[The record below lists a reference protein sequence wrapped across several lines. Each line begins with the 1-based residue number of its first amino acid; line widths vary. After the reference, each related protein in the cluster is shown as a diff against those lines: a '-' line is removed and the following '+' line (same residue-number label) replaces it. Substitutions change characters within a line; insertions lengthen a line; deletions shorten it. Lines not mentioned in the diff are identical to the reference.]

1 MSPFKEK
8 DRNRHLSKEDTH
20 EKMLTIT
27 YYQRNAYQNYN
38 EVSSHTDQNGYHQ
51 KSLQTM
57 SAGKNVEKRE
67 PPCTVGGNVNCYTH
81 YRKQYGDFFK
91 NQE

>member
-27 YYQRNAYQNYN
+27 YYQRNAYQNYS
-38 EVSSHTDQNGYHQ
+38 EVSPHTGKNGHHQ
-51 KSLQTM
+51 KTYKQNMLKKMWRKGNLLTLL
-57 SAGKNVEKRE
+57 AGM
-67 PPCTVGGNVNCYTH
+67 
-81 YRKQYGDFFK
+81 
-91 NQE
+91 